1 MDALVILIPL
11 LPLLAAMAIG
21 VGLLFGL
28 LQGGKQESFTADVA
42 TWAVTLSFLM
52 AIALASADLLG
63 KNHGYISIGQWLNS
77 DTLTIRVNFTTTGFN
92 VWIAALLALLL
103 AMISRFA
110 TTHLHT
116 QLGFHRFFITLSL
129 FASAVLMAV
138 LSANFV
144 GTLFGWILAELC
156 GYFMVGYRYQ
166 QLQTTENATRMFITQ
181 RLGDA
186 GFVLGISLCYAWTD
200 SVNWAQLQ
208 ASATEL
214 SIGQAT
220 GISLCFAL
228 AAFAK
233 AALVP
238 FTPWLVRTLDEPAPV
253 SLILIHLGVFLI
265 IGLEAVFMQSP
276 FARAVLGL
284 VGVATV
290 MYCHIIGKTQT
301 SLRGASLFAALAQV
315 GLMFLECAL
324 GFWVLASWHLCANLT
339 VSCLHRLTMAA
350 DAPVISITTPRVV
363 PARLYLLSLQQFW
376 LDQIVDWA
384 LVKPVRGL
392 AQDLSYVDDR
402 IIDHL
407 IGLPSAD
414 MLPILAG
421 QEGLASDH
429 SALDPVLFAKSS
441 GLVGKLTEWLSA
453 LLHWF
458 EERLV
463 LRSPSKQVPTA
474 MRKAGHAIN
483 QFEQLI
489 LRPRYLVL
497 FVCITFLVAF

>member
-1 MDALVILIPL
+1 
-11 LPLLAAMAIG
+11 
-21 VGLLFGL
+21 LFGL
-28 LQGGKQESFTADVA
+28 LQSGKQQGFTADVA
-42 TWAVTLSFLM
+42 TWALTLSCLI
-52 AIALASADLLG
+52 AIALAGADLLG

-92 VWIAALLALLL
+92 VWLAVLLALLL
-103 AMISRFA
+103 AMLSRFA
-110 TTHLHT
+110 TTDLRG
-116 QLGFHRFFITLSL
+116 QLGFHRFFATLSL
-129 FASAVLMAV
+129 FAAAVLIAT
-138 LSANFV
+138 LSANAV
-144 GTLFGWILAELC
+144 GTLFAWILAELC
-156 GYFMVGYRYQ
+156 GYFMVAYRYQ
-166 QLQTTENATRMFITQ
+166 QPQATENATRMFIAQ

-186 GFVLGISLCYAWTD
+186 GFMLGISLCYAWTD

-233 AALVP
+233 AAQLP

-253 SLILIHLGVFLI
+253 SLILIHLGIFLV
-265 IGLEAVFMQSP
+265 IGLEALFMQSP

-290 MYCHIIGKTQT
+290 VYCHIIGKTQIT
-301 SLRGASLFAALAQV
+301 LRGVSLFASLAQI

-324 GFWVLASWHLCANLT
+324 GFWELASWHLFANLI
-339 VSCLHRLTMAA
+339 VSCLQRLTMTA
-350 DAPVISITTPRVV
+350 DAPAIAPATPREVST
-363 PARLYLLSLQQFW
+363 RWYLLSLQQFW
-376 LDQIVDWA
+376 LEQIIDWA

-392 AQDLSYVDDR
+392 AQDLSFVDDR
-402 IIDHL
+402 IIDYL
-407 IGLPSAD
+407 IGLPSVEG
-414 MLPILAG
+414 MPILAG
-421 QEGLASDH
+421 QDEQTLANGQ
-429 SALDPVLFAKSS
+429 PNNPPFAKSS

-463 LRSPSKQVPTA
+463 LRTPSKHTSIY
-474 MRKAGHAIN
+474 MRKAGHAVN